1 MADRPEPGR
10 ELPSDN
16 WKRTFRE
23 KLQGALSRCARQFEE
38 ALDRAVVPV
47 FDDLAGFLRDNG
59 FDVSTPLSEP
69 GRRSFKCELAENAYV
84 LLIFR
89 FSTVGEFE
97 LHTETFVPGAEPILE
112 KSAGRLA
119 DIDEDWTRDQLQA
132 GLDRFIDLLAEK
144 TAAEPSEVL
153 TPV

>member
-1 MADRPEPGR
+1 MADRLDQGI

-23 KLQGALSRCARQFEE
+23 KLQGALSRCAKQFEE

-69 GRRSFKCELAENAYV
+69 GRRSFKCQLAENAYV

-89 FSTVGEFE
+89 FATVGEFE
-97 LHTETFVPGAEPILE
+97 LHAETFVPGAEPILE
-112 KSAGRLA
+112 RSAGRLA
-119 DIDEDWTRDQLQA
+119 DIDEDWTRGQLQA
-132 GLDRFIDLLAEK
+132 RLDRFIDLLAEN
-144 TAAEPSEVL
+144 TAAETSEAL
-153 TPV
+153 IPL